1 MKIEL
6 EGEDWSKIK
15 NISLKEPED
24 ENDDNK
30 IYAGDFFAP
39 DTSPFGPKNLTPFN
53 LGIYIYMQP
62 NKEDCLKATKYV
74 GVMSM
79 MKKSNKEDCL
89 KATKKEQS
97 IIKINS
103 RFGISPTEMLK
114 EVLAGN
120 DYYDDPEMLKT
131 KSYSKN
137 EWNNLNAEKDDK
149 ILFGVIN
156 GLGEIDLFNKNGEY
170 QDTNQADV
178 GLVNTYGVFE
188 IIDFV
193 DKAKKVCR
201 KNLKKQS
208 HKVEE
213 NLNCKV
219 KGRILIQKQVKYNT
233 AKGQDQ
239 RVYCSYNKMTENIK
253 ENQII
258 KYALYLCQHCEIGDS
273 LTEDIRFC
281 MNTLKDVPLKR
292 CSAEDF
298 IGLKNNGAFKQ
309 YKDALYAAKK
319 IIKRYYISYSE
330 NQAKEGVETSQ
341 LSSGKVLPYFINMNL
356 LFEYYCRAIFRKA
369 VDEHN
374 KNPENTIKFELESA
388 TRAKRVLF
396 RVTDLY
402 WKKYIDTNIKD
413 EDIEEDKS
421 KDSETLQNFFM
432 ASYIPD
438 IVVTYGEDKE
448 DKEDKVAV
456 VFDAK
461 YSDVKIREKRSRTH
475 QIMFYMKALGCEHG
489 GIISPYTGKEDE
501 IPKDEICN
509 SISVNHRKD
518 QGNVEKSLDGVP
530 KLFYIPVIGKRGD
543 ENKTNELIQK
553 HLKNI
558 AGDLEKDKEI
568 KKITELIQRDF
579 DKNSFQRVQEKLEE
593 LKKKL
598 KKELKKN

>member
-15 NISLKEPED
+15 QEKHKNISLKEPED
-24 ENDDNK
+24 EKGDNK
-30 IYAGDFFAP
+30 IYARNFFEL
-39 DTSPFGPKNLTPFN
+39 DTSPFGHKKSSPFN
-53 LGIYIYMQP
+53 LGIYRYMQP
-62 NKEDCLKATKYV
+62 NGESCLKATKYV
-74 GVMSM
+74 GIMPM
-79 MKKSNKEDCL
+79 MEKREDA
-89 KATKKEQS
+89 KGEDAKGEDAKGEDAKGEDARVRNEEQS

-156 GLGEIDLFNKNGEY
+156 GIGEIDLFNKNGEY

-178 GLVNTYGVFE
+178 GLVNTYSVFE

-273 LTEDIRFC
+273 LIEDIRFC

-330 NQAKEGVETSQ
+330 NQAKEGAETSQ

-369 VDEHN
+369 VDEYN

-388 TRAKRVLF
+388 TRAKRILF
-396 RVTDLY
+396 
-402 WKKYIDTNIKD
+402 I
-413 EDIEEDKS
+413 EDKENNNTV
-421 KDSETLQNFFM
+421 KWKNFFM
-432 ASYIPD
+432 TTYIPD
-438 IVVTYGEDKE
+438 IVVTYGK
-448 DKEDKVAV
+448 KRDKVAV

-461 YSDVKIREKRSRTH
+461 YSDVKEQEKDVRRLRTH

-489 GIISPYTGKEDE
+489 GIISPYTEKENN
-501 IPKDEICN
+501 IPDDGIYN
-509 SISVNHRKD
+509 SISVNHRKN
-518 QGNVEKSLDGVP
+518 QGKEKNGIDGVP
-530 KLFYIPVIGKRGD
+530 KLFYVPVIGKRKT
-543 ENKTNELIQK
+543 ENISSELIQK
-553 HLKNI
+553 YLKNI

-568 KKITELIQRDF
+568 KEITEFIQNNF
-579 DKNSFQRVQEKLEE
+579 DKNSFQKVQEKLE
-593 LKKKL
+593 KL
-598 KKELKKN
+598 KNELKKN

>member
-15 NISLKEPED
+15 QEKHENIILKKPED
-24 ENDDNK
+24 ENDNNK
-30 IYAGDFFAP
+30 IYAEDFFAP
-39 DTSPFGPKNLTPFN
+39 DTSPFGPKNSSPFN

-62 NKEDCLKATKYV
+62 DDKRCLKATKYV
-74 GVMSM
+74 GVMPM
-79 MKKSNKEDCL
+79 MNRKSRKDVKGTND
-89 KATKKEQS
+89 EQS

-120 DYYDDPEMLKT
+120 DYYDNPEMLKT

-137 EWNNLNAEKDDK
+137 EWNNLKTEKDDK

-156 GLGEIDLFNKNGEY
+156 GIGEIDLFNKNGEY

-193 DKAKKVCR
+193 DKAKKVCK

-273 LTEDIRFC
+273 LIEDIRFC
-281 MNTLKDVPLKR
+281 MNTLKNVPLKK
-292 CSAEDF
+292 CSVADF

-330 NQAKEGVETSQ
+330 NQEKEGAETSQ

-369 VDEHN
+369 VDEYN

-396 RVTDLY
+396 YVTDPY

-413 EDIEEDKS
+413 EDVEEDKS
-421 KDSETLQNFFM
+421 KDLETETLQNFFM

-438 IVVTYGEDKE
+438 IVVTYGEDK
-448 DKEDKVAV
+448 DKVAV

-489 GIISPYTGKEDE
+489 GIISPYMGKEAK
-501 IPKDEICN
+501 IPEDGICN

-518 QGNVEKSLDGVP
+518 QGKVENSIDGVP
-530 KLFYIPVIGKRGD
+530 KLFYIPVIGKKGA
-543 ENKTNELIQK
+543 ENIASKQIQK
-553 HLKNI
+553 CLENI
-558 AGDLEKDKEI
+558 AGNLEKDKEI
-568 KKITELIQRDF
+568 KEITKFIQKNF
-579 DKNSFQRVQEKLEE
+579 EINSFQKVREKLEE
-593 LKKKL
+593 LKK
-598 KKELKKN
+598 ELK

>member
-15 NISLKEPED
+15 QEKHKNISLKKTED
-24 ENDDNK
+24 ENDNNK
-30 IYAGDFFAP
+30 IDAGEFFAP

-62 NKEDCLKATKYV
+62 NKEKEDCLKATKYV
-74 GVMSM
+74 GVMPM
-79 MKKSNKEDCL
+79 MKSGKNVKETNKE
-89 KATKKEQS
+89 TNKEQS

-120 DYYDDPEMLKT
+120 DYYDNPEMLKT

-156 GLGEIDLFNKNGEY
+156 GIGEIDLFNKNGGY

-281 MNTLKDVPLKR
+281 MNTLKDVPLKK
-292 CSAEDF
+292 CSVADF

-330 NQAKEGVETSQ
+330 NQAKEGAETSQ

-369 VDEHN
+369 VDEYN

-388 TRAKRVLF
+388 TRAKRILF
-396 RVTDLY
+396 
-402 WKKYIDTNIKD
+402 I
-413 EDIEEDKS
+413 EDKENNNTV
-421 KDSETLQNFFM
+421 KWKNFFM
-432 ASYIPD
+432 TTYIPD
-438 IVVTYGEDKE
+438 IVVTYGEKRDKVATYGE
-448 DKEDKVAV
+448 KRDKVAV

-461 YSDVKIREKRSRTH
+461 YSDVKEQEKEARRSRTH

-530 KLFYIPVIGKRGD
+530 KLFYIPVIGKRRD
-543 ENKTNELIQK
+543 ENKTSELIQK

-579 DKNSFQRVQEKLEE
+579 DKNSLQKVQEKLEE
-593 LKKKL
+593 LKE
-598 KKELKKN
+598 ELKKN

>member
-15 NISLKEPED
+15 QEKHENIILKKPED
-24 ENDDNK
+24 ENDNNK
-30 IYAGDFFAP
+30 IYAEDFFAP
-39 DTSPFGPKNLTPFN
+39 DTSPFGPKNSSPFN

-62 NKEDCLKATKYV
+62 DDKRCLKATKYV
-74 GVMSM
+74 GVMPM
-79 MKKSNKEDCL
+79 MNRKSRKDVKGTND
-89 KATKKEQS
+89 EQS

-120 DYYDDPEMLKT
+120 DYYDNPEMLKT

-137 EWNNLNAEKDDK
+137 EWNNLKTEKDDK

-156 GLGEIDLFNKNGEY
+156 GIGEIDLFNKNGEY

-193 DKAKKVCR
+193 DKAKKVCK

-273 LTEDIRFC
+273 LIEDIRFC
-281 MNTLKDVPLKR
+281 MNTLKNVPLKK
-292 CSAEDF
+292 CSVADF

-330 NQAKEGVETSQ
+330 NQEKEGAETSQ
-341 LSSGKVLPYFINMNL
+341 LSSGEVLPYFINMNL

-369 VDEHN
+369 VDEYN

-388 TRAKRVLF
+388 TRAKRILF
-396 RVTDLY
+396 
-402 WKKYIDTNIKD
+402 I
-413 EDIEEDKS
+413 EDKD
-421 KDSETLQNFFM
+421 KENNNTVKWKNFFM
-432 ASYIPD
+432 TTYIPD
-438 IVVTYGEDKE
+438 IVVTYGEKR
-448 DKEDKVAV
+448 DKVAV

-461 YSDVKIREKRSRTH
+461 YSDVKEQEKEARRSRTH

-501 IPKDEICN
+501 ILEQKFYN
-509 SISVNHRKD
+509 SISVNHRKN
-518 QGNVEKSLDGVP
+518 QGKVENSVDGVP
-530 KLFYIPVIGKRGD
+530 KLFYVPVIGKRGAGNSA
-543 ENKTNELIQK
+543 ENKASKLIQEY
-553 HLKNI
+553 LENI

-593 LKKKL
+593 LKK
-598 KKELKKN
+598 ELKKN